1 MTLCGPGYGCAP
13 DVLLVLLLRPGMF
26 ASVARRGACRSFFI
40 PAGPRIHAAPA
51 WRRPPALSAP
61 RLPHTTTRRVFRH
74 LAPTPDAPPAKP
86 AAPPPAPASEAA
98 KPTPEPLARA
108 DEALTPK
115 EQRRRDW
122 AIIRQLVPH
131 VWPANDWSTKSRI
144 VLGVGLLVAGKV
156 RSRCGEGGW
165 ESVRVLTSRRRC

>member
-26 ASVARRGACRSFFI
+26 ASVARRGACRSFSLA
-40 PAGPRIHAAPA
+40 AGPRIYAAPA

-74 LAPTPDAPPAKP
+74 LAPTPNAPPAKP
-86 AAPPPAPASEAA
+86 AALPPAAEAG

-165 ESVRVLTSRRRC
+165 ESVRVLTCRRRC